1 MADLVAQPRKR
12 MLMLLCCLG
21 LCGALQL
28 FLAFSIPY
36 FTIGLLG
43 LLVLCGSI
51 GLAREILL
59 RRTRYLLWVGF
70 FQPIPL
76 IMLVYVDYV
85 NLAEALD
92 ADSYHVATEDDLER
106 SVQQNVTDRVAAYAG
121 IALDCFVCVLC
132 ISLAEASL
140 ALHRALHGLESDNQP
155 WLVHLVNALQGV
167 TRAPLRQWAP
177 PVTAAP
183 AAGVVA
189 EEASYFDHIARAMR
203 GFSTA
208 TAVPSVATAPAA
220 PAATSEARGP
230 GGSPASRLRRAS
242 DGLLNLEKSMAL
254 L

>member
-92 ADSYHVATEDDLER
+92 ADSYHVATEDDLESGGFWFDRKKR
-106 SVQQNVTDRVAAYAG
+106 SSHFFPWTMESEKNRRK
-121 IALDCFVCVLC
+121 LM
-132 ISLAEASL
+132 EK
-140 ALHRALHGLESDNQP
+140 LEE
-155 WLVHLVNALQGV
+155 W
-167 TRAPLRQWAP
+167 
-177 PVTAAP
+177 TA
-183 AAGVVA
+183 
-189 EEASYFDHIARAMR
+189 
-203 GFSTA
+203 
-208 TAVPSVATAPAA
+208 
-220 PAATSEARGP
+220 
-230 GGSPASRLRRAS
+230 
-242 DGLLNLEKSMAL
+242 N
-254 L
+254 